1 MKDPR
6 TYEELSPYTFGRDRS
21 IVLGK
26 HSGTAS
32 VASALR
38 SLGLTASEL
47 EMRVLLKQI
56 QERAVQAKRTVSTQE
71 LLEFY
76 IQVADATTT
85 GPQPGKMPS

>member
-6 TYEELSPYTFGRDRS
+6 AYEELSPHTFGRGRS

-32 VASALR
+32 VAGALR

-47 EMRVLLKQI
+47 ETRLLLKQI
-56 QERAVQAKRTVSTQE
+56 QERSIQAKRTVSTEE

-76 IQVADATTT
+76 IQIADTTS
-85 GPQPGKMPS
+85 GMHPGEMPS